1 MKFEGIMPA
10 LITPLNE
17 DNKTVNEKTAREL
30 IEYLLNQGADGFY
43 VLGSTGEG
51 LVLDEPSE

>member
-17 DNKTVNEKTAREL
+17 DNKTVNEKGQAVTV
-30 IEYLLNQGADGFY
+30 LNHYFVKGTFI
-43 VLGSTGEG
+43 T
-51 LVLDEPSE
+51 